1 MEVVVCHSTFISTS
15 SSLLQRP
22 DQNDKFPTPPSP
34 HEHHQPLYRQAS
46 MAIHNTP
53 QTFAAVFR
61 DFVVPTIMEEV
72 ETTGIYKHTG
82 YWLNNVCYPALA

>member
-1 MEVVVCHSTFISTS
+1 
-15 SSLLQRP
+15 
-22 DQNDKFPTPPSP
+22 
-34 HEHHQPLYRQAS
+34 

-72 ETTGIYKHTG
+72 ETTGIYKQ
-82 YWLNNVCYPALA
+82 C